1 MPKKLNLEK
10 LAAMVAA
17 MEEDEKSAVI
27 GGDWYYVASSNR
39 FESIGAGDNVRIIED
54 EMTLTNNRY
63 SSLGLRHNSTSL
75 NSAESDQ
82 RNAALRAMGAMVGI
96 DPNVTVSAAPY
107 GNTGSGTSFAQ
118 TNYNQDSN
126 GKMFTTITINSGT
139 NFFNAANFYDLMC
152 VLIHEN
158 VHANQYANNQY
169 PSELAAY
176 SAMVNDPWFQYCSP
190 AFQQTMREEYEKQL
204 NY

>member
-1 MPKKLNLEK
+1 
-10 LAAMVAA
+10 
-17 MEEDEKSAVI
+17 
-27 GGDWYYVASSNR
+27 
-39 FESIGAGDNVRIIED
+39 
-54 EMTLTNNRY
+54 
-63 SSLGLRHNSTSL
+63 
-75 NSAESDQ
+75 
-82 RNAALRAMGAMVGI
+82 
-96 DPNVTVSAAPY
+96 
-107 GNTGSGTSFAQ
+107 
-118 TNYNQDSN
+118 
-126 GKMFTTITINSGT
+126 MFTTITINSGT

-190 AFQQTMREEYEKQL
+190 AFQQTMREEYEKLL